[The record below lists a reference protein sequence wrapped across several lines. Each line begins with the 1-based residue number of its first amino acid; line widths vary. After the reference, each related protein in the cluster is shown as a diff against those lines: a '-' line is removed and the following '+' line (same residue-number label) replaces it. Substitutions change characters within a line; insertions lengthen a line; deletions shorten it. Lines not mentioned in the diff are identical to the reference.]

1 MTIRSDP
8 ENNEIQALLGMV
20 DFTGEYVLEIG
31 CGDGRLT
38 GRYADAAAHVV
49 AIDPFEEAIRRARSN
64 LPPTLRDRVEFH
76 CIDIEG
82 FASASESAVFD
93 VAILSW
99 SL

>member
-8 ENNEIQALLGMV
+8 ENNEIQAVLGLV
-20 DFTGEYVLEIG
+20 DFTGKDVLEIG

-38 GRYADAAAHVV
+38 GRYANAAAHVV
-49 AIDPFEEAIRRARSN
+49 AIDPFEEAIRRAKPNFSS
-64 LPPTLRDRVEFH
+64 TLRDRVKFH
-76 CIDIEG
+76 CIDMEG
-82 FASASESAVFD
+82 FASDSESDLFD